1 MPRYFVKCLIFQ
13 AFCKKPRH
21 FTKWLTLQSFC
32 KMPRHFTKYL
42 AILQNDWAACCRYE
56 YLIIYVLVACR
67 WTEES
72 SIMTSGVQ
80 QWKVHTYLYFEKC
93 RPATFPTPTSATLL
107 DLKWSI
113 WSVNKRLALCRPVSA
128 KLLEPRSRGF
138 DPTRLG
144 VSVFWNQRSRP
155 TPSDLM
161 ILPMWSL
168 IFLTGT
174 MQVGTQ
180 SCQTKTQS
188 NKDYTHSFTCNCTS
202 TGPAYWLGP
211 VSGWFC

>member
-1 MPRYFVKCLIFQ
+1 MRFNGLAVTTCCNRRMYQQRHILIFSSVYVAGTLENQSFCKMPRHFAKCLIFQ

-42 AILQNDWAACCRYE
+42 VILQNDWAACCRYE

-72 SIMTSGVQ
+72 SIMTRGVQ
-80 QWKVHTYLYFEKC
+80 QWEVHTYLYFEKC

-113 WSVNKRLALCRPVSA
+113 WSVNKRLALCRPVSV
-128 KLLEPRSRGF
+128 KLLEVARIRSHTFR
-138 DPTRLG
+138 R
-144 VSVFWNQRSRP
+144 
-155 TPSDLM
+155 
-161 ILPMWSL
+161 
-168 IFLTGT
+168 
-174 MQVGTQ
+174 
-180 SCQTKTQS
+180 
-188 NKDYTHSFTCNCTS
+188 
-202 TGPAYWLGP
+202 
-211 VSGWFC
+211 